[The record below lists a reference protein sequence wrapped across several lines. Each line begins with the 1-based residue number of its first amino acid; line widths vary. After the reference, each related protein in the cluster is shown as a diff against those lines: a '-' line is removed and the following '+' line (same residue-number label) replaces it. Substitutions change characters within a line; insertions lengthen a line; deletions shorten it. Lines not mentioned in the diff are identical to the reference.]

1 MIEGQCL
8 CGAVYYR
15 YHAEIEKT
23 ILCFCQH
30 CRRAQGSIMGWNSP
44 IAREH
49 FEVVRGLK
57 YLKEYFHSPN
67 KARVFCQECGSPI
80 YSYRLDLPDII
91 RLHLGT
97 VTQGKVPE
105 PCEQAFAQYKPNFL
119 AIESCE

>member
-15 YHAEIEKT
+15 YHAEIQKT

-44 IAREH
+44 VAREH

-57 YLKEYFHSPN
+57 YLKEYFLFILMS
-67 KARVFCQECGSPI
+67 
-80 YSYRLDLPDII
+80 
-91 RLHLGT
+91 
-97 VTQGKVPE
+97 
-105 PCEQAFAQYKPNFL
+105 FL
-119 AIESCE
+119 ADKLCSICMFCLDKHL